1 MTDVDDEVSEDEGN
15 GVELIEEQYNAGVE
29 NGHILAPFYYC
40 YLRSSECIINRLFNQ
55 FVL

>member
-40 YLRSSECIINRLFNQ
+40 
-55 FVL
+55 